1 MYAKPS
7 GKKEIIQAELNFVA
21 LVAQNYLNTGLQ
33 DGAFKQ
39 YKASSESKG
48 HIAHALH
55 SPSEWEQGM
64 WEPSCE
70 YMDTV
75 NVQVCQ
81 LEYLALAKLCSYI
94 HEHQRAGNPRWNKQF
109 LRVFPNFSWEK
120 KKYSGKNV
128 YISTQ
133 LSRILFWFL
142 QPPGQQPDLSYYT
155 ELDGIIHI
163 LACK

>member
-21 LVAQNYLNTGLQ
+21 LVAQNYLNTWLQ

-39 YKASSESKG
+39 YKASSESNG

-70 YMDTV
+70 CMDTV

-81 LEYLALAKLCSYI
+81 VEYLALAKLCSYI

-128 YISTQ
+128 YISTPVIKDF
-133 LSRILFWFL
+133 ILISSTSWAATRSKL
-142 QPPGQQPDLSYYT
+142 LHWTGWNYS
-155 ELDGIIHI
+155 HI
-163 LACK
+163 GM